1 MADAPDRYLRL
12 YSPAQ
17 AEAELVRA
25 KALGAR
31 LVAIGDP
38 VYPRLLAAVDDAPA
52 LILTKGNAYLGNRE
66 SFAIVGARNASAAGV
81 RLTRMLAVAL
91 GRDDLV
97 IVSRHARGIDGAA
110 HGGSLA
116 SGVVA
121 VLAGGIDLVHP
132 PEHQGLHEQIA
143 DGGLLIAEIPAGT
156 EPKARHFLRRNGFI
170 SGVSLGVPGSGPI
183 KFVAFGLPA

>member
-1 MADAPDRYLRL
+1 LRVVADAPDRYLRL

-38 VYPRLLAAVDDAPA
+38 VYPRLLAAVDDAPP
-52 LILTKGNAYLGNRE
+52 LILIMGNAYLGNRE
-66 SFAIVGARNASAAGV
+66 SFAIAGARNASAAGV
-81 RLTRMLAVAL
+81 RLTRMLAVEL
-91 GRDDLV
+91 GRADLV

-110 HGGSLA
+110 HGDSLA

-132 PEHQGLHEQIA
+132 PKHQGLHEQIA
-143 DGGLLIAEIPAGT
+143 DGGFLSPKCRPA
-156 EPKARHFLRRNGFI
+156 PDPRRAT
-170 SGVSLGVPGSGPI
+170 SC
-183 KFVAFGLPA
+183 VATDSFPESRLAF